1 MPKKMRALFNEI
13 YKQFNAS
20 MSPIL
25 IIILFVEDN
34 NYDINISPDKREVCL
49 KNEKEMLEVLR
60 ANLESFFEDV

>member
-1 MPKKMRALFNEI
+1 
-13 YKQFNAS
+13 

-25 IIILFVEDN
+25 IISLFVEDN

-49 KNEKEMLEVLR
+49 KNEKEVLEVLK